1 MANFYH
7 VLSCLI
13 SLWGS
18 PTLVNLGSADGP
30 GEAWKIWKLA
40 CLATVRIHPQNNMEV
55 IHKNGMSWDV
65 IFWGRFLFVIVLELT
80 PA

>member
-1 MANFYH
+1 MFDLF
-7 VLSCLI
+7 VGI
-13 SLWGS
+13 
-18 PTLVNLGSADGP
+18 PNLGELGTDGP
-30 GEAWKIWKLA
+30 GEARKLA

-65 IFWGRFLFVIVLELT
+65 IFWARFLFVIVLELT